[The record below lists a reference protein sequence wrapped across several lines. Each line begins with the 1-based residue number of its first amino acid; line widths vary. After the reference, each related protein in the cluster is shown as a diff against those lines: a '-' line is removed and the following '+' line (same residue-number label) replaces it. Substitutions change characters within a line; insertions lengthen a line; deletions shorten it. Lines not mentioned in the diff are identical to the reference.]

1 VSGKSLANPEA
12 VKALTNAGMEP
23 QFSTP
28 SEYGEFIKAE
38 IAKWTK
44 VTRDANV
51 KLE

>member
-1 VSGKSLANPEA
+1 
-12 VKALTNAGMEP
+12 MEP
-23 QFSTP
+23 RFSTP